1 MLTPTACLG
10 ISAEACRICEMIEDE
25 VEYGASISI
34 EGLNWGVSLESL
46 TISAAGDELFWPL
59 KVSSASP

>member
-1 MLTPTACLG
+1 
-10 ISAEACRICEMIEDE
+10 MIEDE
-25 VEYGASISI
+25 VEYGASI